1 MAVLHN
7 RGKLLDSFCVL
18 GLFVVGII
26 CRVWTLETFDFRMFD
41 NSLKVLKDCCFI
53 SKQSEHKNMELMKV
67 ARGPKGERPN
77 WFLQD
82 ASVNLVKPTEPF
94 LSQTHPTNQGQTSF
108 QMQNRKFMIRRLTQ
122 LYQLLLINCQPLMR
136 DPNEII

>member
-26 CRVWTLETFDFRMFD
+26 CRVWTLETLDFRMFD

-53 SKQSEHKNMELMKV
+53 SKQSEHTNMELMKV
-67 ARGPKGERPN
+67 ARGPKGETK
-77 WFLQD
+77 
-82 ASVNLVKPTEPF
+82 LVSAGCIRQFSE
-94 LSQTHPTNQGQTSF
+94 SHPTIFKSNPPNQPRTNKFLDVKQEVHDSSPHPTLPITFNQLPTS
-108 QMQNRKFMIRRLTQ
+108 
-122 LYQLLLINCQPLMR
+122 
-136 DPNEII
+136 NEGSQ